1 MERKDSQIS
10 SATVRH
16 CILQDEHLVLCGKRN
31 HINYCYVSDIVK
43 SDTIVQRLPQEVDRV
58 DLI

>member
-16 CILQDEHLVLCGKRN
+16 CILQDEHLVLCGTELGFSPLSQKG
-31 HINYCYVSDIVK
+31 
-43 SDTIVQRLPQEVDRV
+43 VQQHGLDSLLVVE
-58 DLI
+58 I